1 MNKKHIDSGNEYFT
15 KLLKG
20 VSLVK
25 ENESFYNDINFL
37 VNTNKNA
44 SNINK
49 IQESINN
56 ITNRMLEKEEET
68 VVTESIDLPP
78 SMLANILVTKFNT
91 KYSEINET
99 EKEIIKTV
107 LNGNKEDKKSLF
119 ETVKRECIKNIDN
132 KVNESSDVE
141 IKDKLLKVKDKLLN
155 TNFDY
160 ENFNSQI
167 SKIYNLKESID

>member
-1 MNKKHIDSGNEYFT
+1 
-15 KLLKG
+15 
-20 VSLVK
+20 
-25 ENESFYNDINFL
+25 
-37 VNTNKNA
+37 
-44 SNINK
+44 
-49 IQESINN
+49 
-56 ITNRMLEKEEET
+56 
-68 VVTESIDLPP
+68 
-78 SMLANILVTKFNT
+78 MLANILVTKFNT